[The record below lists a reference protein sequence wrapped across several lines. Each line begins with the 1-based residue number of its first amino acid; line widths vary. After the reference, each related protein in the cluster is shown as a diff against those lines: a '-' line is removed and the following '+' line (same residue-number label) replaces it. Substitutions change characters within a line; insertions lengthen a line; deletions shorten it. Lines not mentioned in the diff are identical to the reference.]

1 MYFGFSR
8 SCDSVQTLCMRVDIC
23 YVGFS
28 TSDSID
34 SYYIGLCMREKSMFS
49 YARYVGLCMREK
61 HVQLSLIGI

>member
-1 MYFGFSR
+1 
-8 SCDSVQTLCMRVDIC
+8 MRVDIC